1 MGADAPTDRHLLFG
15 RIPLDW
21 AVTLALFLL
30 AAALRVWGVHWS
42 LPYVIHADES
52 RIVDVGARIVKT
64 GDLDPH
70 WYVYPSL
77 TMYLQAAVY
86 KLNLIWGTWR
96 GYYVGPQSIPDQNHI
111 LALAPELYLWG
122 RTFNALVGAA
132 TVAGLYWLG
141 RSIFGRAAG
150 LAAALL
156 LLMSPLHIEHSHYL
170 MTDVPMAALGV
181 AALAASWKLATS
193 PGVRIALVAG
203 LLVGLCAGAKYN
215 GAYVAIVPAVAWLL
229 GWKLWQGKGEPPTLR
244 SRRFVQWLA
253 VAVAMAASSLA
264 GFLGSNPFV
273 LLNWRDWTRGFLFEV
288 NDYQPV
294 TSLGAMWVAFTTYV
308 AGFWAT
314 EGIVVVASALSAVIL
329 LAAIARGNRRGK
341 EDSKLVRAAW
351 LLLLFPLAYTLL
363 MSRYEQVRE
372 RNMVVIVPFLSLI
385 AGYGASKVAEVIA
398 SRVALKGPLL
408 PLLRNQLALAGLVA
422 LLLAAEPAREVV
434 NFDVYMNMTDSRN
447 AAFSWL
453 QQELRQGHRA
463 AVELHPWL
471 VCAPEPWSCASPDIY
486 APLQQLTNRP
496 PQWYA
501 ERGYDYVVLVGKEK
515 AVLEQEDVSGIRPAA
530 ALATYMALPLVRY
543 FPGDD
548 DGGKGPPVFVLR
560 TTPDPL
566 ASMRNVT
573 PVQARYGDIAEL
585 YGYTLA
591 PLAKATDY
599 YDPATEPPTPAT
611 ARYKA
616 GQAVGLNL
624 YWRSLKDGKGDNRNW
639 TVAVHLSDAKGAVV
653 AQVDVVP
660 FSHGR
665 SRPVSEWYKGEFLDG
680 TYNVALPPS
689 LAPGSYHLT
698 VSLYDA
704 PTGPALPVTTSSTA
718 DQPTLDLGAIKVG
731 D

>member
-1 MGADAPTDRHLLFG
+1 MA
-15 RIPLDW
+15 
-21 AVTLALFLL
+21 LALFLL

-52 RIVDVGARIVKT
+52 RIVDVGARIIKT

-96 GYYVGPQSIPDQNHI
+96 GYYAGPQSIPDQNHI

-122 RTFNALVGAA
+122 RTFNALIGAA

-150 LAAALL
+150 LVAALL
-156 LLMSPLHIEHSHYL
+156 LLVSPLHIEHSHYL

-181 AALAASWKLATS
+181 AVLAASWKLAIS
-193 PGVRIALVAG
+193 PGVRIALLAG
-203 LLVGLCAGAKYN
+203 LFVGLCAGAKYN
-215 GAYVAIVPAVAWLL
+215 GAYIAVVPAVAWLL
-229 GWKLWQGKGEPPTLR
+229 AWKLWRDKGQPPAVH

-253 VAVAMAASSLA
+253 VAVAMAAASLV
-264 GFLGSNPFV
+264 GFLASNPFV
-273 LLNWRDWTRGFLFEV
+273 LLNWTDWTRGFLFEV

-308 AGFWAT
+308 EGFWDT
-314 EGIVVVASALSAVIL
+314 EGILVVASSISTVIL
-329 LAAIARGNRRGK
+329 LAAIARSK
-341 EDSKLVRAAW
+341 ENSRLVRAAW

-363 MSRYEQVRE
+363 MSRYAQVRE
-372 RNMVVIVPFLSLI
+372 RNMVVVVPFLCLL
-385 AGYGASKVAEVIA
+385 AGYGV
-398 SRVALKGPLL
+398 SRVAEAIQGRAAMKAP
-408 PLLRNQLALAGLVA
+408 LRNQATLAGLPGLA
-422 LLLAAEPAREVV
+422 GLLGLLLAIEPAREMV

-447 AAFSWL
+447 AAFAWL

-471 VCAPEPWSCASPDIY
+471 VCAPEPWYCASPDIY
-486 APLQQLTNRP
+486 APLQQLTDRP

-515 AVLEQEDVSGIRPAA
+515 AILEQEDVSGIRPAA
-530 ALATYMALPLVRY
+530 ALATYMALPVVRY

-548 DGGKGPPVFVLR
+548 NGGKGPPVFVLR
-560 TTPDPL
+560 TTLDPL

-573 PVQARYGDIAEL
+573 PVQAHFGDIAEL

-599 YDPATEPPTPAT
+599 YDPATEPLAPAN
-611 ARYKA
+611 ARYNA

-624 YWRSLKDGKGDNRNW
+624 YWRSLKEGKGDNRNW
-639 TVAVHLSDAKGAVV
+639 TVAVHVTDTKGAVV

-665 SRPVSEWYKGEFLDG
+665 SRPVSEWYKDEFLDG

-704 PTGPALPVTTSSTA
+704 PTGPALPVTTTSTA
-718 DQPTLDLGAIKVG
+718 DQPTLDLGAITVK
-731 D
+731 